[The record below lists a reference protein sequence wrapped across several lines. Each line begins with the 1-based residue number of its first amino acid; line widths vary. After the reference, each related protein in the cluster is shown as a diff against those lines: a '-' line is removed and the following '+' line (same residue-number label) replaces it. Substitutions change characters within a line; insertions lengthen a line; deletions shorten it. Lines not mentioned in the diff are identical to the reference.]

1 MLTWSS
7 VYMAVLQGVGYTAM
21 YGVIWAGSMLVA
33 SSSLTSGTL
42 FSFILYTIYCGI
54 GLLGLTNLV
63 TELNK
68 GYGAS
73 LRLFDL
79 LDKAQAM
86 AVAES
91 SVTQIIPHIKQWEVK
106 VHDLNFA
113 YPTRPEVSIYNSLN
127 LTIAPNKCTCVV
139 GSSGSGKS
147 SLALLLLKLYDPV
160 RGGITI
166 DGTNVT

>member
-1 MLTWSS
+1 MY
-7 VYMAVLQGVGYTAM
+7 VAALQGVGYTAM

-33 SSSLTSGTL
+33 SGSLTSGTL

-79 LDKAQAM
+79 LDKAEAM
-86 AVAES
+86 AA
-91 SVTQIIPHIKQWEVK
+91 
-106 VHDLNFA
+106 A
-113 YPTRPEVSIYNSLN
+113 
-127 LTIAPNKCTCVV
+127 
-139 GSSGSGKS
+139 
-147 SLALLLLKLYDPV
+147 
-160 RGGITI
+160 
-166 DGTNVT
+166 